1 MLRDYQVVIIKFKDQ
16 SSKLNKISMSQKRK
30 AQRARHEAEV
40 AKKGKDVVM
49 WIIIALIVFA
59 LIFLVINTVA
69 MM

>member
-1 MLRDYQVVIIKFKDQ
+1 MLRDYQVVIIKFKVQ
-16 SSKLNKISMSQKRK
+16 RSKF
-30 AQRARHEAEV
+30 EAEV

>member
-1 MLRDYQVVIIKFKDQ
+1 
-16 SSKLNKISMSQKRK
+16 MSQKRK

-49 WIIIALIVFA
+49 WIIIALIAFA
-59 LIFLVINTVA
+59 VVYMGITIWG

>member
-1 MLRDYQVVIIKFKDQ
+1 
-16 SSKLNKISMSQKRK
+16 MSQKRK

-40 AKKGKDVVM
+40 AKKGKDVVR
-49 WIIIALIVFA
+49 WIIVALIVFA

>member
-1 MLRDYQVVIIKFKDQ
+1 
-16 SSKLNKISMSQKRK
+16 MSQKRK
-30 AQRARHEAEV
+30 VQRARHEAEV
-40 AKKGKDVVM
+40 AKKSKDVVM